1 MSTWKT
7 HDTNTMK
14 KGVGLLAFSF
24 LFLGKT
30 FAQVDSLT
38 VEEAVAFA
46 LRNNYDIA
54 LARQDSA
61 LAALNYLYRNYA
73 FYPQL
78 NGSGT
83 YLRTHSNQR
92 QTLADG
98 SKRIRDGIASTNLNA
113 SVNLNWTIFDGFRMF
128 LLRDRLDIALEQ
140 GTLVARTAVINTVA
154 NVMTTYYDIVR
165 QQQQLRNIEEQI
177 QLSSDRL
184 KLAQYRFD
192 VGAGIK
198 PDVLQA
204 QIDYNNSKAAQFSQ
218 IGLIEQRRQT
228 LNQLMN
234 ANVSVNYK
242 VSDTIPVRTD
252 LALNNLLNNLSAPE
266 IQLSRANIRAA
277 QLDVRLAKALRYPTV
292 ALTSA
297 YNFTRTSNNQVI
309 NQFSA
314 LFNLNRGFNYGVTVS
329 VPIFN
334 GFNVRQQIQQAQLAV
349 RYQQLILENQTSFLN
364 TSLTNA
370 YRNYAAQLQAVE
382 VLQSSVAV
390 ARENLFI
397 ERERYRLGRTTFI
410 ELRTAEENVSTV
422 ITNLINTRYNLK
434 AAEIELMR
442 LRGDIVR

>member
-1 MSTWKT
+1 MP
-7 HDTNTMK
+7 DTKTMK
-14 KGVGLLAFSF
+14 KGFVFATAV
-24 LFLGKT
+24 LFFCAGSLK
-30 FAQVDSLT
+30 AQDSLT
-38 VEEAVAFA
+38 IEQAVAYS
-46 LRNNYDIA
+46 LRNNYDIL

-73 FYPQL
+73 FYPRL
-78 NGSGT
+78 NGTGT

-92 QTLADG
+92 QTLADN
-98 SKRIRDGIASTNLNA
+98 SQKIRNGIVSTNLNA
-113 SVNLNWTIFDGFRMF
+113 AVNLNWTIFDGFRMF
-128 LLRDRLDIALEQ
+128 LLRDQLGIALEQ

-154 NVMTTYYDIVR
+154 NVMNTYYDIVR
-165 QQQQLRNIEEQI
+165 QQQQLSNIEEQI

-192 VGAGIK
+192 IGVGIK

-218 IGLIEQRRQT
+218 VGLIEQRRQT

-234 ANVSVNYK
+234 ANVTVNYK

-252 LALNNLLNNLSAPE
+252 LVLNNLLNNLSTPE
-266 IQLSRANIRAA
+266 IQLSRVNIRAA
-277 QLDVRLAKALRYPTV
+277 ELDVRLAKALRYPTV

-349 RYQQLILENQTSFLN
+349 RYQQLTLESQTSFLN

-382 VLQSSVAV
+382 VLQSNVAV

-397 ERERYRLGRTTFI
+397 ERERYRLGQTTFI